1 MHIAIVTA
9 GGAGMFCG
17 SCMHDNTW
25 ARALRD
31 AGHDVTLIP
40 TYTPIR
46 VDEENLSSRRVF
58 FGGINVY
65 LEYRSRFWRRLPR
78 WMTRWVDHPKLI
90 SLVTRFAVS
99 NDASDLGDLTLAMLD
114 GESGPQAQ
122 DVAELAAFV
131 GRELKPDVVCFS
143 NALLAGAVRRLKD
156 KFDGPVL
163 CVLQGDDI
171 FIESLAPAFRSRVIA
186 KLTQRAADFDG
197 FIVHSDYYRDH
208 MAELLALPREK
219 FRSIPLG
226 VDFEGHT
233 GQPRDTAPDP
243 FRVGYFARVCP
254 EKGLHVLVDAV
265 KELHRQR
272 PDLNVELVAGGFLGP
287 RDADYFAQV
296 RRDAASLGDA
306 FHWAGSPPD
315 HASKGELLRSFDV
328 LCVPT
333 VYREPKGI
341 YALEAMANGVPVV
354 LPAHGAF
361 PQMIAAT
368 GGGLLFDPH
377 DPNEL
382 PTLLGR
388 LVDEPEMR
396 ADLARSSHTGVR
408 NAFSL
413 TAMTEQTLRV
423 FRDFQRNPTDGS
435 GTGLETLDH
444 RDADETA

>member
-46 VDEENLSSRRVF
+46 VDEENLSSQRVF

-65 LEYRSRFWRRLPR
+65 LEYRSQLWRRLPR
-78 WMTRWVDHPKLI
+78 WMTRWVDHPRLI

-99 NDASDLGDLTLAMLD
+99 NDASDLGELTLAMLD

-122 DVAELAAFV
+122 DVEELAAFI
-131 GRELKPDVVCFS
+131 GRDLKPDVVCFS
-143 NALLAGAVRRLKD
+143 NALLAGAVRRLKGE
-156 KFDGPVL
+156 FDGPVL

-171 FIESLAPAFRSRVIA
+171 FIESLPSAFRSRVIA
-186 KLTQRAADFDG
+186 KMAERASDFDG

-208 MAELLALPREK
+208 MAELLSLPVEK

-226 VDFEGHT
+226 IDFEGHT
-233 GQPRDTAPDP
+233 GRPQDTVSAP
-243 FRVGYFARVCP
+243 FRIGYFARVCP

-265 KELHRQR
+265 KELRRQR
-272 PDLNVELVAGGFLGP
+272 PELDAELVAGGFLGP
-287 RDADYFAQV
+287 RDADYFDRVQSE
-296 RRDAASLGDA
+296 AASLGDS
-306 FHWAGSPPD
+306 FRWAGSPPD
-315 HASKGELLRSFDV
+315 HASKVELLQSFDV

-333 VYREPKGI
+333 VYREPKGL

-354 LPAHGAF
+354 LPSHGAF
-361 PQMIAAT
+361 PQMITAT
-368 GGGLLFDPH
+368 GGGLLFDPGRKF
-377 DPNEL
+377 DL
-382 PTLLGR
+382 TTLLGR
-388 LVDEPEMR
+388 LIDEPETR
-396 ADLARSSHTGVR
+396 ADLARQAHAGVR

-413 TAMTEQTLRV
+413 SAMTEQTLRI
-423 FRDFQRNPTDGS
+423 FRDFQNNQTS
-435 GTGLETLDH
+435 ES
-444 RDADETA
+444 